1 MVGYTVV
8 VADDEQQ
15 VLSALSQLLT
25 SAGHTVVGKA
35 ATGEEAMWLC
45 QTLKPDVLLLDIQ
58 MPGVNGLDAA
68 KRLMESSPMPIVM
81 CTGHYDDELINAAS
95 RIGVYAYVVKP
106 CRLANLLPAIN
117 LAISRFQEARLLRN
131 EVDSLKEA
139 LSTRKVVEQA
149 KGIIMRTRG
158 LPEESAHKFLQ
169 QESQRQSR
177 SLGELAKAIVVAHES
192 LTPKIYGQ
200 TRAN

>member
-1 MVGYTVV
+1 
-8 VADDEQQ
+8 
-15 VLSALSQLLT
+15 
-25 SAGHTVVGKA
+25 
-35 ATGEEAMWLC
+35 
-45 QTLKPDVLLLDIQ
+45 
-58 MPGVNGLDAA
+58 
-68 KRLMESSPMPIVM
+68 MPIVM
-81 CTGHYDDELINAAS
+81 CTGYYDDELINAAS

-106 CRLANLLPAIN
+106 CRLANLLTAIN

-192 LTPKIYGQ
+192 LRRKSTAKHGRTETGVGPIPFISAAEGFNREKESAK
-200 TRAN
+200 TRKGMRLKRGACVRGSNPGRELADSALPSGSILCFAFSPFAFSR